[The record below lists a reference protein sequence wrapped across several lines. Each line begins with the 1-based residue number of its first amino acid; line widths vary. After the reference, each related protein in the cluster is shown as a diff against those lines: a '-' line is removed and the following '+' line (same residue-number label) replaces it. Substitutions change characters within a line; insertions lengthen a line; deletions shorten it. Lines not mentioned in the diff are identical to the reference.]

1 MQFLVI
7 ARVVEGVSREQVF
20 PLVKPEVA
28 QVWEYYATDL
38 VRTIHYIADM
48 SGAVLLFEAPS
59 LEIVNEALAQFPM
72 AKAGVLK
79 VEVLPLKPYVGIA
92 ELFSNQS

>member
-7 ARVVEGVSREQVF
+7 ARVFEGVSTEQVF

-28 QVWEYYATDL
+28 QAWEYYAADL
-38 VRTIHYIADM
+38 VRTIHYIADQ
-48 SGAVLLFEAPS
+48 SGAVLLFEADS
-59 LEIVNEALAQFPM
+59 LEIVNEAVAQFPM
-72 AKAGVLK
+72 VKAGFLK

-92 ELFSNQS
+92 ELFSAQG